1 MSEQKKKIRIGD
13 LLVQNEVI
21 TEDQLMTALK
31 EQKNTGRQ
39 QPRHKPGCNPEE
51 PFGRTQFVK
60 EWPHQLVTIFTVIVW
75 LVAGP
80 KEPISCSKD

>member
-1 MSEQKKKIRIGD
+1 MDKND
-13 LLVQNEVI
+13 AVTV
-21 TEDQLMTALK
+21 ALQVVLGSKRQAPDKAGK
-31 EQKNTGRQ
+31 EQKDTGRQ

-60 EWPHQLVTIFTVIVW
+60 ELPHQLVTIFTVIVW